1 MAQLSSS
8 PRTLDVRLLGV
19 VELSCGRNISGFP
32 TRKSRS
38 IFAFLALNRRKEHPR
53 DHLAESFWPDS
64 SVKRS
69 RASLRTELWRIR
81 NTIARTG
88 ADPHSILTES
98 LDAVRFPPEAPCR
111 LDIDAL
117 DDAIRSCR
125 TSDPTPHQIAALESA
140 IRLYAGDLLEGD
152 QGEWCVGNREYYRAR
167 YFTGLTC
174 LIEHAMATRDW
185 RRAIEWCE
193 ALLIH
198 DPLAEHAHRYV
209 MSCHNKLGNRPAAI
223 RQYAR
228 CVAILRSEL
237 NVEPMDVTRELHR
250 RILNGTSERDGA
262 TTAANGTSAALLN
275 RARASLNDA
284 VRTLDNAINGLADAG
299 S

>member
-1 MAQLSSS
+1 MAQLAGLA
-8 PRTLDVRLLGV
+8 RILDVRLLGV
-19 VELSCGRNISGFP
+19 VELSCAGRNISGFP

-38 IFAFLALNRRKEHPR
+38 IFAFLALNRRKDHPR
-53 DHLAESFWPDS
+53 DDLAESFWPDS
-64 SVKRS
+64 GAKRS
-69 RASLRTELWRIR
+69 RAALRTELWRIR
-81 NTIARTG
+81 STIARTG

-98 LDAVRFPPEAPCR
+98 LDAVRFLPEAPCR

-117 DDAIRSCR
+117 DDAIRSFR
-125 TSDPTPHQIAALESA
+125 SSQPTADQCATLESA

-152 QGEWCVGNREYYRAR
+152 SGEWCVGNREYYRAR

-174 LIEHAMATRDW
+174 LIENAMATCDW
-185 RRAIEWCE
+185 SRAIEWCE

-237 NVEPMDVTRELHR
+237 NVEPMDVTQELHR
-250 RILNGTSERDGA
+250 RILAGTSEADDP
-262 TTAANGTSAALLN
+262 TSANRTSAAHLR
-275 RARASLNDA
+275 RARDSLNDA
-284 VRTLDNAINGLADAG
+284 VRTLDSAIDGLADADR
-299 S
+299 